1 MRRMQKEIHG
11 QLSAPLPSVVGETQ
25 RPRMPRLPNRGSSMK
40 RCEEAK
46 QWRWVA
52 TLLYNAFENPDE
64 TSDELQRQAIRLYEK
79 YDSPQEGDD
88 TE

>member
-1 MRRMQKEIHG
+1 
-11 QLSAPLPSVVGETQ
+11 
-25 RPRMPRLPNRGSSMK
+25 MK